1 MKTPAPL
8 FCCIFFLL
16 TTSLPAKAPPSHSDI
31 AYGTDDKAQALDVY
45 LAKSEEPTPVV
56 IFFHG
61 GGWRAGSKQ
70 AVPPYLR
77 EAVAEGWASV
87 VSVEYRFTD
96 VATHPAQVNDCARAI
111 QFVRSKAE
119 EWNIDPE
126 RLAVTGGSAGA
137 HLALWLALHDDFA
150 NSDSEDPVERESS
163 RVTCAIGFAGPTD
176 WSLLSEIDHTHPA
189 YRQLLNYEPGT
200 PAEEMDAGKK
210 ANVSPITFASKDDP
224 PILIVHGESDVVVP
238 LRHAKILDQ
247 RMETVGADAELLV
260 IEGGNHSVAGARHPK
275 AVEESIAFLK
285 KHLLAADSE

>member
-1 MKTPAPL
+1 MKSRFTTYCFLAL
-8 FCCIFFLL
+8 FAA
-16 TTSLPAKAPPSHSDI
+16 TAVGAKAPPSHSDI

-77 EAVAEGWASV
+77 KAVDEGWASV

-137 HLALWLALHDDFA
+137 HLA
-150 NSDSEDPVERESS
+150 
-163 RVTCAIGFAGPTD
+163 
-176 WSLLSEIDHTHPA
+176 
-189 YRQLLNYEPGT
+189 
-200 PAEEMDAGKK
+200 
-210 ANVSPITFASKDDP
+210 
-224 PILIVHGESDVVVP
+224 
-238 LRHAKILDQ
+238 
-247 RMETVGADAELLV
+247 
-260 IEGGNHSVAGARHPK
+260 
-275 AVEESIAFLK
+275 
-285 KHLLAADSE
+285 